1 MVKTSWDNWPKLK
14 FLKTACF
21 GYSFNK
27 IYSLRVAMLNFP
39 KVETMSLATEKT
51 LNLSFLNL
59 RISRDSNTIKL
70 GENS

>member
-14 FLKTACF
+14 FLKTVCF

-39 KVETMSLATEKT
+39 PKVETMSLATEKT
-51 LNLSFLNL
+51 
-59 RISRDSNTIKL
+59 
-70 GENS
+70 